1 MSSPY
6 KFGYAEVSVYA
17 CAVRLITHYAT
28 PGAVHVD
35 LGCGYAA
42 IAGKLQEAGLR
53 YIGFD
58 ANADVV
64 TELRASGIEAHTID
78 LLQADQ
84 AVATIRN
91 MCAGENITTLSML
104 DVIEHLDFE
113 CKLLQVLREQLPSAD
128 TLTLI
133 ASIPNFSHS
142 DVAIK
147 LLAGQWEYTTS
158 GLLDNTHRVIYTEQ
172 HLTQTLQQAGW
183 QEIDRDDYHQEY
195 SDQALLR
202 SSIVLNREA
211 GIGKL
216 LRQLKSVLDPY
227 ADVHQF
233 VRAYRMRAVVMP
245 DIALSDAHALSI
257 VVNDDASLSW
267 LCAELETVCSVACRA
282 DLEILLVA
290 PLANAI
296 VQRLRRITP
305 AIRIIG
311 DGVQAVTVTEWRRI
325 SGRYCLNLA
334 APLPSSGY
342 LPALLVAL
350 EERSDASLLWFL
362 PRKTVL
368 TTGRYLPMESMDCLL
383 SAVPVSVLVP
393 QNYVQQFVDIPNVI
407 GEITEWQAY
416 LLRAALRAGVHC
428 LIATPVA
435 LTLPTQTLTV
445 PNLLDFLA
453 CSDKRALGDQTL
465 LQYYQHQL
473 VKEQQQQR
481 VLQQQHR
488 ILQEHV
494 RSTELSLSW
503 RITAPLRFAK
513 RVPSLIRKWAAMN
526 WLEFATWRLLFR
538 TLVARIP
545 GLRVVRQQY
554 LHWKFQLLASE
565 RALWNSRD
573 NMPAL
578 QALSLRR
585 FDPQAIV
592 LPMDNPV
599 DYPPLDVSVVSFN
612 SARWVQPFLA
622 SLQAQ
627 AYPLASIHLR
637 VVDHGSQDDTLA
649 QFESWFEQYG
659 EQFASVALI
668 QQANLGFGA
677 GHDRAIRAGTSEFCL
692 VTNLDMEFLPDS
704 LTTLVQAA
712 LTDTQQQVASWE
724 VRQIPFEHPKYYDP
738 VTLETHWSSHACI
751 LLRRSAY
758 QQVGGYEPRIFMY
771 AEDVE
776 LSYRLRS
783 YGYVLKY
790 IPQAV
795 VKHFTYAEAGQVKPL
810 QFTGSALGN
819 VAIRLR
825 YGNWLDRLV
834 ALPLYSALLLQ
845 PEAFAGA
852 RALLLKQ
859 GWAFLP
865 NIFHF
870 MRGKGQVPA
879 YFPLRRFDYEL
890 TRDGSFWEVA
900 VPQQANAPLVSVV
913 TRTYRGR
920 GALLRQA
927 MQSVFNQTYPNIELV
942 VVEDGG
948 DTQQVLV
955 ESLQAPAHCQVRFLA
970 CEKLGRSGAG
980 NNALAVARGEYVMF
994 LDDDDLLFA
1003 DHVETLLTVL
1013 RNDPDLAAAYTL
1025 AFEVLTNL
1033 NEDLSGYCETAF
1045 HTLDIFCQ
1053 EWDHDVMVD
1062 HNFIPIQAII
1072 FKRALYLELGG
1083 FDVTLDQLEDW
1094 NLWIRYGYGNRF
1106 AYVPKTTSLF
1116 HSPADFVV
1124 RASRHALLHD
1134 AYEMA
1139 RRKAFERLGLS
1150 LAAN

>member
-1 MSSPY
+1 MSGLY
-6 KFGYAEVSVYA
+6 KFGYTDVSVYA
-17 CAVRLITHYAT
+17 CAVKLITRYAV
-28 PGAVHVD
+28 PGMVHVD

-58 ANADVV
+58 ADVDVV
-64 TELRASGIEAHTID
+64 AALRANGIEAHTID
-78 LLQADQ
+78 LLKAEQ
-84 AVATIRN
+84 AVATICN
-91 MCAGENITTLSML
+91 ACAGDNITTLSLL

-113 CKLLQVLREQLPSAD
+113 CHLLRILGEQLPNAD
-128 TLTLI
+128 AVTLV

-147 LLAGQWEYTTS
+147 LLAGQWEYTAS
-158 GLLDNTHRVIYTEQ
+158 GLLDNTHRVIYTEP
-172 HLTQTLQQAGW
+172 HLTQTLQQTGW

-202 SSIVLNREA
+202 PTVILNRDA
-211 GIGKL
+211 GLGKH
-216 LRQLKSVLDPY
+216 LRQLKNVLDPY
-227 ADVHQF
+227 ADVYQF
-233 VRAYRMRAVVMP
+233 VRAYRLPPTAMQHKRA
-245 DIALSDAHALSI
+245 ADAHTLSI
-257 VVNDDASLSW
+257 VVTDDASLSW
-267 LCAELETVCSVACRA
+267 LCAELETLCSVVRRA
-282 DLEILLVA
+282 EVEILLAA
-290 PLANAI
+290 PLSGTT
-296 VQRLRRITP
+296 VQRLSRITP
-305 AIRIIG
+305 ALSMVG
-311 DGVQAVTVTEWRRI
+311 DGVQALTVAEWQGV

-350 EERSDASLLWFL
+350 QEVDDAAMVWFASLQ
-362 PRKTVL
+362 TVL
-368 TTGRYLPMESMDCLL
+368 PAETYLPLESVGWLL
-383 SAVPVSVLVP
+383 NAAPASVLIP
-393 QNYVQQFVDIPNVI
+393 QNYVQQFVDIPNMT
-407 GEITEWQAY
+407 GGGAAWQAY
-416 LLRAALRAGVHC
+416 VLRVALRAGVRC
-428 LIATPVA
+428 LVAPPVA
-435 LTLPTQTLTV
+435 LTLPPQTQPVTDLS
-445 PNLLDFLA
+445 DWLA
-453 CSDKRALGDQTL
+453 HTDKRTLGDQAL
-465 LQYYQHQL
+465 LQYYQQQL
-473 VKEQQQQR
+473 TEWQQHHR
-481 VLQQQHR
+481 VLQA
-488 ILQEHV
+488 HV
-494 RSTELSLSW
+494 QAMEKSLSW

-513 RVPSLIRKWAAMN
+513 RIPQLTRKWAAMN
-526 WLEFATWRLLFR
+526 WLAFATWRLLFR

-585 FDPQAIV
+585 FDPQAWIEPPV
-592 LPMDNPV
+592 DKLV
-599 DYPPLDVSVVSFN
+599 DYPQLDVSVVSFN
-612 SARWVQPFLA
+612 SACWVQPFLA
-622 SLQAQ
+622 SLLAQ
-627 AYPLASIHLR
+627 AYPSAKIHLR
-637 VVDHGSQDDTLA
+637 VVDHGSQDDTVA
-649 QFESWFEQYG
+649 QFESWCTQHGKE
-659 EQFASVALI
+659 FASVTLI

-677 GHDRAIRAGTSEFCL
+677 GHDRAIRAGTSDFCL
-692 VTNLDMEFLPDS
+692 VTNLDIAFLPDS

-712 LTDTQQQVASWE
+712 LMDTQQKVASWE

-738 VTLETHWSSHACI
+738 VTLETQWSSHACI

-795 VKHFTYAEAGQVKPL
+795 VKHFTYEEAGQVKPL

-819 VAIRLR
+819 VVIRLR
-825 YGNWLDRLV
+825 YGNWLDRVV
-834 ALPLYSALLLQ
+834 ALPLYSALLLR
-845 PEAFAGA
+845 PEAFPGA
-852 RALLLKQ
+852 RAWLFKQ

-865 NIFHF
+865 NVVHF
-870 MRGKGQVPA
+870 MRGKGNVPA

-890 TRDGSFWEVA
+890 TREGAFLEVA
-900 VPQQANAPLVSVV
+900 VPPQASDVPLVSII

-927 MQSVFNQTYPNIELV
+927 MQSVFNQTYPNIELL

-948 DTQQVLV
+948 DTQQMLV
-955 ESLQAPAHCQVRFLA
+955 ESLRAPAHCQVHFIA

-980 NNALAVARGEYVMF
+980 NTALAVARGEYVMF

-1013 RNDPDLAAAYTL
+1013 RNDSDLAAAYAL
-1025 AFEVLTNL
+1025 AFEVLTNMK
-1033 NEDLSGYCETAF
+1033 EDLSGYTETAF
-1045 HTLDIFCQ
+1045 HTPDIFCQ
-1053 EWDHDVMVD
+1053 AWNYEVMLD

-1072 FKRALYLELGG
+1072 FKRALYLERGG

-1116 HSPADFVV
+1116 RSPADFAV

-1134 AYEMA
+1134 AYHLA
-1139 RRKAFERLGLS
+1139 KNKAIAS
-1150 LAAN
+1150 LNGS

>member
-1 MSSPY
+1 MSSLY

-17 CAVRLITHYAT
+17 CAVKLITRYAI

-58 ANADVV
+58 ANAEVV
-64 TELRASGIEAHTID
+64 AELRAGGIEAHTID
-78 LLQADQ
+78 LLQAEK
-84 AVATIRN
+84 AVAMIRDT
-91 MCAGENITTLSML
+91 CSGENITTLSML

-113 CKLLQVLREQLPSAD
+113 CHLLQILREQLPRAD
-128 TLTLI
+128 AITLI

-158 GLLDNTHRVIYTEQ
+158 GLLDNTHRVIYTDQ

-202 SSIVLNREA
+202 PTVVLNREV

-216 LRQLKSVLDPY
+216 LRQLKNVLDPY

-233 VRAYRMRAVVMP
+233 VRAYRLQSVAMS
-245 DIALSDAHALSI
+245 DIASSDAYALSI
-257 VVNDDASLSW
+257 VVSDDTSLSW

-282 DLEILLVA
+282 ELQVLLVA
-290 PLANAI
+290 PLTNAI

-305 AIRIIG
+305 ALCIIG
-311 DGVQAVTVTEWRRI
+311 DGVQALTVAEWQRV
-325 SGRYCLNLA
+325 SGRYCLNFA

-350 EERSDASLLWFL
+350 QEMHDAALLWFAPL
-362 PRKTVL
+362 QTVL
-368 TTGRYLPMESMDCLL
+368 TTEHYLPLESMGCLL
-383 SAVPVSVLVP
+383 SAAPASVLVP
-393 QNYVQQFVDIPNVI
+393 QNYVQQFVDIPNTRV
-407 GEITEWQAY
+407 GITEWQAY
-416 LLRAALRAGVHC
+416 VLRVALRVGVRC
-428 LIATPVA
+428 LIVPSVA
-435 LTLPTQTLTV
+435 LTLPTQTSPVT
-445 PNLLDFLA
+445 NLLECLVHT
-453 CSDKRALGDQTL
+453 DKRTLGDPVL
-465 LQYYQHQL
+465 LQYYQQQL
-473 VKEQQQQR
+473 AEWQQRQR
-481 VLQQQHR
+481 VLQ
-488 ILQEHV
+488 EHV
-494 RSTELSLSW
+494 QAMELSLSW

-513 RVPSLIRKWAAMN
+513 RIPSLTRKWAAMN
-526 WLEFATWRLLFR
+526 WLEFSTWRLLFR
-538 TLVARIP
+538 ALVARIP

-585 FDPQAIV
+585 FDSQAIV
-592 LPMDNPV
+592 LPMDNSV
-599 DYPPLDVSVVSFN
+599 DYPQLDVSVVSFN

-649 QFESWFEQYG
+649 HFESWFAQYG

-668 QQANLGFGA
+668 QQENLGFGA
-677 GHDRAIRAGTSEFCL
+677 GHDRAICAGTSEFCL

-738 VTLETHWSSHACI
+738 VTLETNWSSHACI

-758 QQVGGYEPRIFMY
+758 QQVGGYDPRIFMY

-859 GWAFLP
+859 SWAFLP
-865 NIFHF
+865 NIFYF
-870 MRGKGQVPA
+870 MRGKGQMPA

-890 TRDGSFWEVA
+890 TRDGAFLEVA
-900 VPQQANAPLVSVV
+900 VPQQANAPLVSII

-920 GALLRQA
+920 GVLLRQA
-927 MQSVFNQTYPNIELV
+927 MQSVFNQTYPNIELL

-955 ESLQAPAHCQVRFLA
+955 ESLQAPAHCQVRFIA
-970 CEKLGRSGAG
+970 SEKLGRSGAG

-1003 DHVETLLTVL
+1003 DHVETLLAVL
-1013 RNDPDLAAAYTL
+1013 RNDADIAAAYAL
-1025 AFEVLTNL
+1025 AFEVLSNM
-1033 NEDLSGYCETAF
+1033 NDDLSGYTETAF

-1053 EWDHDVMVD
+1053 EWDHEVLLD
-1062 HNFIPIQAII
+1062 HNFIPIQSII
-1072 FKRALYLELGG
+1072 FKRALYLERGG

-1116 HSPADFVV
+1116 RSPADFAV
-1124 RASRHALLHD
+1124 RADRHALLHD
-1134 AYEMA
+1134 AYHLA
-1139 RRKAFERLGLS
+1139 KHKAIAS
-1150 LAAN
+1150 LNGN

>member
-1 MSSPY
+1 MSSLY
-6 KFGYAEVSVYA
+6 KFGYADVSVYA
-17 CAVRLITHYAT
+17 CAVKLITRYAV

-42 IAGKLQEAGLR
+42 IAGKLQEVGLR

-58 ANADVV
+58 ADVDVV
-64 TELRASGIEAHTID
+64 AALRANGIEAHTID
-78 LLQADQ
+78 LLQAEQ
-84 AVATIRN
+84 AVATICN
-91 MCAGENITTLSML
+91 ACAGDNITTLSLL

-113 CKLLQVLREQLPSAD
+113 CHLLRILGEQLPNAD
-128 TLTLI
+128 AVTLV

-147 LLAGQWEYTTS
+147 LFAGQWEYTAS
-158 GLLDNTHRVIYTEQ
+158 GLLDNTHRVIYTES
-172 HLTQTLQQAGW
+172 HLTRTLQQTGW

-202 SSIVLNREA
+202 PTIVLNRDA
-211 GIGKL
+211 GLGKH
-216 LRQLKSVLDPY
+216 LRQLKNVLDPY

-233 VRAYRMRAVVMP
+233 VRAYRL
-245 DIALSDAHALSI
+245 LSVAILNQKPASTHTLSI
-257 VVNDDASLSW
+257 MVRDNASLEW
-267 LCAELETVCSVACRA
+267 LCNELEMLSNVTCHAE
-282 DLEILLVA
+282 LEILLVA
-290 PLANAI
+290 PLSGAT
-296 VQRLRRITP
+296 VQRLGRITP
-305 AIRIIG
+305 ALRIVG
-311 DGVQAVTVTEWRRI
+311 SGVQYLSLAQWQNM
-325 SGRYCLNLA
+325 SGRYYLNLI
-334 APLPSSGY
+334 APLPRSGY
-342 LPALLVAL
+342 LSALLPALQAVNNAALVWLTPLHTTFPTDSYVPL
-350 EERSDASLLWFL
+350 ESIGGLLNAA
-362 PRKTVL
+362 P
-368 TTGRYLPMESMDCLL
+368 
-383 SAVPVSVLVP
+383 ASVLIP
-393 QNYVQQFVDIPNVI
+393 KNYVQQFADIPNATDGV
-407 GEITEWQAY
+407 EAWQAY
-416 LLRAALRAGVHC
+416 VLRAALRAGVRC
-428 LIATPVA
+428 LVEPLVA
-435 LTLPTQTLTV
+435 LALPPQTQPV
-445 PNLLDFLA
+445 PHLFEWLVHT
-453 CSDKRALGDQTL
+453 DKSTLGDEVL
-465 LQYYQHQL
+465 LQYYQ
-473 VKEQQQQR
+473 
-481 VLQQQHR
+481 QQHLV
-488 ILQEHV
+488 LQEHV
-494 RSTELSLSW
+494 QAMEQSLSW

-513 RVPSLIRKWAAMN
+513 RIPQLTRKWGAMN
-526 WLEFATWRLLFR
+526 WLAFATWRLLFR

-585 FDPQAIV
+585 FDPQAWIESPV
-592 LPMDNPV
+592 DKLV
-599 DYPPLDVSVVSFN
+599 DYPPLDISVVSFN

-627 AYPLASIHLR
+627 TYPLASIHLC
-637 VVDHGSQDDTLA
+637 VVDHGSQDDAVA
-649 QFESWFEQYG
+649 QFEYWFTQYG

-668 QQANLGFGA
+668 QQENLGFGA

-704 LTTLVQAA
+704 LTTLVRAA

-783 YGYVLKY
+783 HGYVLKY

-795 VKHFTYAEAGQVKPL
+795 VKHFTYEEAGQVKPL

-834 ALPLYSALLLQ
+834 ALPLYSALLLR
-845 PEAFAGA
+845 PEAFPGA
-852 RALLLKQ
+852 RTWLFKQ

-865 NIFHF
+865 NVVHF
-870 MRGKGQVPA
+870 MRGKGNVPA

-890 TRDGSFWEVA
+890 TREGAFLEVA
-900 VPQQANAPLVSVV
+900 VPLQASDVPLVSII

-927 MQSVFNQTYPNIELV
+927 MQSVFNQTYPNIELL

-955 ESLQAPAHCQVRFLA
+955 ESLQAPAHCQVRFIA

-980 NNALAVARGEYVMF
+980 NTALAVARGEYVMF

-1013 RNDPDLAAAYTL
+1013 RNDPDLAAAYAL
-1025 AFEVLTNL
+1025 AFEVLTNM
-1033 NEDLSGYCETAF
+1033 NEDLSGYTETAF
-1045 HTLDIFCQ
+1045 HTPDIFYQ
-1053 EWDHDVMVD
+1053 AWDYEVMLD

-1072 FKRALYLELGG
+1072 FKRALYLERGG

-1116 HSPADFVV
+1116 RSPADFAV

-1134 AYEMA
+1134 AYHLA
-1139 RRKAFERLGLS
+1139 KHKAIAS
-1150 LAAN
+1150 LNKN